1 MGEMVVKEGKESL
14 LNWTGEDSVRQE
26 QVLEVTEGEVEM
38 QVRAETGDMEGMEES
53 LQFMLH
59 KQLLTN
65 IFYNKL
71 FS

>member
-1 MGEMVVKEGKESL
+1 M
-14 LNWTGEDSVRQE
+14 
-26 QVLEVTEGEVEM
+26 EM

-65 IFYNKL
+65 NFYNKL